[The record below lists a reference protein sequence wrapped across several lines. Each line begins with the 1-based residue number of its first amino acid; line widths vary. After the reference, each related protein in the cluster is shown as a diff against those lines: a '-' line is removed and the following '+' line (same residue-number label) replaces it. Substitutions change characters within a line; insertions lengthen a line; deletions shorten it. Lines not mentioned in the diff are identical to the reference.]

1 MFSLKLDFR
10 NFASI
15 RETSNG
21 AKKANRSRNTLKVFG
36 LYVLPIKSG
45 WSTIIQYWSKEVMC
59 IVSIVSFVPRT
70 ATFFQE
76 ARLFGSPSPKISIG
90 WKMTFLKS
98 KLIDNRPS
106 WPALNFRGKCRNTM
120 LLSPRPV
127 LCRRSLN
134 SPRKEDRQ
142 RTSLRSMA
150 VLSPAQASRGRKS
163 LSPSVRDN
171 CRLCVKFG
179 SQGIILKPRTCFSP

>member
-1 MFSLKLDFR
+1 MIIIIIEQNSPMFSLKLDFR

-21 AKKANRSRNTLKVFG
+21 AKKANRSRNTLKVSG

-150 VLSPAQASRGRKS
+150 VLSPAFITLRAQ
-163 LSPSVRDN
+163 P
-171 CRLCVKFG
+171 
-179 SQGIILKPRTCFSP
+179 KPPCYAG

>member
-1 MFSLKLDFR
+1 MFSWKLDFR

-21 AKKANRSRNTLKVFG
+21 AKKANRSRNTLKVSG

-179 SQGIILKPRTCFSP
+179 SQGIILRPRTCFSP